1 MELLNT
7 SFIHRTSAL
16 LDCWRAVLSFAL
28 LGLPAALVNSFLK
41 YETSMLSLCF
51 RDRLTRHLNER
62 YVSGVNFYK
71 AANLPQSQIENIDQ
85 RYGMVVGI
93 FLVFIF
99 QSIPIFIRLIQRFV

>member
-1 MELLNT
+1 M
-7 SFIHRTSAL
+7 
-16 LDCWRAVLSFAL
+16 LSFAL

-85 RYGMVVGI
+85 RYGSALCI
-93 FLVFIF
+93 YHLLTF
-99 QSIPIFIRLIQRFV
+99 QSIQIFIVLMYSSCDISLPAHVF

>member
-7 SFIHRTSAL
+7 SFIHRTSTL
-16 LDCWRAVLSFAL
+16 LHCWREVLSFAL

-85 RYGMVVGI
+85 RYGIVLGI
-93 FLVFIF
+93 LFYSCFNPF
-99 QSIPIFIRLIQRFV
+99 RFSPC

>member
-1 MELLNT
+1 MCFASDHMIPVFL
-7 SFIHRTSAL
+7 SVF
-16 LDCWRAVLSFAL
+16 SFAL

-71 AANLPQSQIENIDQ
+71 VHFLARSCRHRGMYVWNI
-85 RYGMVVGI
+85 
-93 FLVFIF
+93 
-99 QSIPIFIRLIQRFV
+99 